1 MDQDPVVRT
10 VELRDG
16 GTTYKASYY
25 IEDGTLHADLA
36 GRRQST
42 VCMGIPAEVLV
53 TVLLAERV
61 MELTAKPAQR
71 QRQGTVMPYSLGGP
85 TGRTSIGGGKSSGG
99 GVTSGSRGSG

>member
-25 IEDGTLHADLA
+25 IENGTMYVDLA

-42 VCMGIPAEVLV
+42 VCMGIPADVLV
-53 TVLLAERV
+53 TVMLAERV
-61 MELTAKPAQR
+61 MELTAKP
-71 QRQGTVMPYSLGGP
+71 
-85 TGRTSIGGGKSSGG
+85 
-99 GVTSGSRGSG
+99 SRRRPNHRHNNGH

>member
-25 IEDGTLHADLA
+25 IENGTLHAELA

-42 VCMGIPAEVLV
+42 VCMGIPV

-61 MELTAKPAQR
+61 MELTAKPAQW
-71 QRQGTVMPYSLGGP
+71 QRQGTVMPHRSRGP